1 MTATLAVRP
10 RHSHRWIYVVLL
22 VAAVVATV
30 TLSIAGLRGQQQ
42 RRAGA
47 AGRCLHARRP
57 ARPVRLRGRPPDGV
71 LNRIAL
77 PCDRCQGSECLRALA
92 PFRVAQQTGRTIGYG
107 FAAPP
112 WPGWYSKW
120 VWVAPPSAFPL
131 LPVYPTTSPW
141 ATSRGPPS

>member
-1 MTATLAVRP
+1 MTATLAVR
-10 RHSHRWIYVVLL
+10 RQHTHRWIYIVLF
-22 VAAVVATV
+22 AA
-30 TLSIAGLRGQQQ
+30 
-42 RRAGA
+42 
-47 AGRCLHARRP
+47 ARRDGR
-57 ARPVRLRGRPPDGV
+57 AQHRRLRGSSGSPAGRPASPRPSPSTTRAPSRATAAWRAEPV
-71 LNRIAL
+71 AL

-92 PFRVAQQTGRTIGYG
+92 PFRVAQQMGRTIGYG

-141 ATSRGPPS
+141 AT